1 MDMEVLKS
9 LTEKSDAFTG
19 EEFHEV
25 FDLIEKN
32 GKCIQNAN
40 GMWPAVYLI
49 EKDGLFFYGTDGSGG
64 YDFDIFVTAEEK
76 ENLMS
81 LGLSES
87 LYHAANH
94 YEKPRIE
101 SGQYKLADIKK
112 MLLK

>member
-1 MDMEVLKS
+1 MNMEVLKS

-25 FDLIEKN
+25 FDFIEEN
-32 GKCIQNAN
+32 GKCVQSAN

-64 YDFDIFVTAEEK
+64 YDFDIFVTSEEK
-76 ENLMS
+76 NNLMD
-81 LGLSES
+81 LGLGDN

-101 SGQYKLADIKK
+101 GGKYRLADIKK
-112 MLLK
+112 MLLE